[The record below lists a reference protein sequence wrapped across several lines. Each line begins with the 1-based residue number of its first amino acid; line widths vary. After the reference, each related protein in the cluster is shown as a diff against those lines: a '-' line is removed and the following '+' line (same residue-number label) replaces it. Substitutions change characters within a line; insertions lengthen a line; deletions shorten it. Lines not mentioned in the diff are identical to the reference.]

1 MRHQEL
7 ARRSAVTPL
16 SQGGKQ
22 RDLWHW
28 NQRALEPWK
37 RGCPTRSV
45 LWKKAI
51 TAGPSDG
58 MHVCVCM
65 CVCKYPDP
73 SLLPR
78 SSLLLSSPTSQKQME
93 TEEEGSLGDGVCRG
107 QSPGCRA
114 GQRMERNQMET
125 SQDHLTGWPRLSS
138 MSVERGSVTRGYSD
152 LHLSQPLRSP
162 HPRQPGH
169 WQSRGDPLESLP
181 LPATRV
187 GHRVPLYPQ
196 RCEVL
201 RQGEAWEASEA

>member
-1 MRHQEL
+1 
-7 ARRSAVTPL
+7 
-16 SQGGKQ
+16 
-22 RDLWHW
+22 
-28 NQRALEPWK
+28 
-37 RGCPTRSV
+37 
-45 LWKKAI
+45 
-51 TAGPSDG
+51 
-58 MHVCVCM
+58 
-65 CVCKYPDP
+65 
-73 SLLPR
+73 
-78 SSLLLSSPTSQKQME
+78 ME

-152 LHLSQPLRSP
+152 LRLSQPLRSP

-181 LPATRV
+181 LPATRL

-201 RQGEAWEASEA
+201 RQGGVFHSHVPLPHPAHAAGPRSHPPRSLEGHPVLSHPQVPSFVVFQGEALGPGVRWKRSVLNWEVERSLPGG